1 MAPLLLFTGATC
13 RTAFAILKPMRRQFW
28 IIAGLIMAL
37 VVARLLPLPQNG
49 TIGGLPSVC
58 IFKNITGLPCPGCGL
73 TRSVVYSAH
82 GQWQQAI
89 TYHPFG
95 PLFLAGVVLALVPA
109 VISLRRPLNL
119 YQTRAASILLTIA
132 ATAILILWVVRL
144 SGIWPYP
151 DQI

>member
-1 MAPLLLFTGATC
+1 
-13 RTAFAILKPMRRQFW
+13 MRRELWF
-28 IIAGLIMAL
+28 IIGLLSTL

-49 TIGGLPSVC
+49 TIGGLPSLC

-89 TYHPFG
+89 AYHPFG
-95 PLFLAGVVLALVPA
+95 PLFLAGVALTLVPA

-119 YQTRAASILLTIA
+119 YQTRATSILLTVA
-132 ATAILILWVVRL
+132 AIAILVLWVVRL
-144 SGIWPYP
+144 SGLWPYP
-151 DQI
+151 SLI